1 MFKDFESFI
10 SSKKAVLDSYLDVS
24 YIRFVDDARPFKRGT
39 VVFEGNIILP
49 PYPKIGRIFVLKEG
63 LERYF
68 TESFFVEEKADGYN
82 IRVFSL
88 NGKTFALTRGGF
100 ICPFSTDRL
109 MDLYDF
115 KNFFQHFPNYIL
127 CGEIVGPNN
136 PYMEL
141 YPPYIK
147 FDIDFR
153 LFDIYDIKSG
163 TFLLPEERYK
173 IVEEFKIPSVFLY
186 GKFNVSQIDTIKNL
200 ILKLNAEGIEG
211 VVFKSENKPQKYF
224 KYATPQINLKDIEVD
239 IDLLVELPA
248 EFFIQRILRYVISSQ
263 ELGYSD
269 DKDVARISNAFI
281 FGFKKVLEE
290 FKQKGKV
297 SRDYI
302 LYFNNPDNIT
312 EFLKLERRASNLIKV
327 NLKNIEKEG
336 ERYKVTIEK
345 IFLKATSR
353 LSRLLKGYPIYD

>member
-1 MFKDFESFI
+1 MQKNFETYI
-10 SSKKAVLDSYLDVS
+10 SSKKAVLESYLDVN
-24 YIRFVDDARPFKRGT
+24 YIRFVDDVRPYKRGT
-39 VVFEGNIILP
+39 VVLEGNIIFP

-68 TESFFVEEKADGYN
+68 KEPFFIEEKADGYN
-82 IRVFSL
+82 IRVF
-88 NGKTFALTRGGF
+88 NYKGRPFALTRGGF

-109 MDLYDF
+109 LDLY
-115 KNFFQHFPNYIL
+115 NFRKFFEYYPDYML

-147 FDIDFR
+147 FDIEFR
-153 LFDIYDIKSG
+153 LFDIYDMKRE

-173 IVEEFKIPSVFLY
+173 IVEELKIPSVYCY
-186 GKFNVSQIDTIKNL
+186 GKFDISKLGSITDL
-200 ILKLNAEGIEG
+200 ILRLNSEGIEG

-224 KYATPQINLKDIEVD
+224 KYATPQINIKDIEVD

-263 ELGYSD
+263 ELNYPVE
-269 DKDVARISNAFI
+269 KDLERVSNAFI
-281 FGFKKVLEE
+281 LGFKRVLEE

-297 SRDYI
+297 SRDYV
-302 LYFNNPDNIT
+302 LFFNNPDNIT

-327 NLKNIEKEG
+327 HLKNIEKDG
-336 ERYKVTIEK
+336 QKYKVTIEK
-345 IFLKATSR
+345 TFLKATSR
-353 LSRLLKGYPIYD
+353 ISRLLKGYPIYD